1 MFCPHCGQNNPPDSL
16 FCTYCG
22 ACLNYDDNNS
32 FRPTPP
38 MNPYTPPQAPYPPY
52 QYPPYPPMAPVKP
65 KQTNP
70 CAIAGFVLSLVSVFL
85 PWFGFVCALLG
96 VILSGVGISQS
107 TRLDQDGKGFGIA
120 GVIVSS
126 FVLFFYVLV
135 IILVAIGISV
145 SI

>member
-32 FRPTPP
+32 FQPTPP

-65 KQTNP
+65 SRPTLAP
-70 CAIAGFVLSLVSVFL
+70 SLDLCFL
-85 PWFGFVCALLG
+85 WYPSFFHG
-96 VILSGVGISQS
+96 
-107 TRLDQDGKGFGIA
+107 LD
-120 GVIVSS
+120 SS
-126 FVLFFYVLV
+126 ARFW
-135 IILVAIGISV
+135 A
-145 SI
+145 

>member
-1 MFCPHCGQNNPPDSL
+1 MISRRKKIF
-16 FCTYCG
+16 
-22 ACLNYDDNNS
+22 S
-32 FRPTPP
+32 FGIT
-38 MNPYTPPQAPYPPY
+38 A
-52 QYPPYPPMAPVKP
+52 
-65 KQTNP
+65 
-70 CAIAGFVLSLVSVFL
+70 VLL
-85 PWFGFVCALLG
+85 GFVCALLG

>member
-32 FRPTPP
+32 FQPTPP

-85 PWFGFVCALLG
+85 PWFGFVCGRNFIRRRYFTEYPAGSGRQRLWDRRRYRQLLCALFLC
-96 VILSGVGISQS
+96 
-107 TRLDQDGKGFGIA
+107 FGHYSR
-120 GVIVSS
+120 GHRHKR
-126 FVLFFYVLV
+126 FH
-135 IILVAIGISV
+135 IGY
-145 SI
+145 

>member
-1 MFCPHCGQNNPPDSL
+1 MVWIRL
-16 FCTYCG
+16 R
-22 ACLNYDDNNS
+22 A
-32 FRPTPP
+32 
-38 MNPYTPPQAPYPPY
+38 
-52 QYPPYPPMAPVKP
+52 
-65 KQTNP
+65 
-70 CAIAGFVLSLVSVFL
+70 
-85 PWFGFVCALLG
+85 FGRNF
-96 VILSGVGISQS
+96 IGVGISQS